1 MDYLLYVWQMEDLVR
16 ALQFDAGA
24 IRGVVGTSSESDVMW
39 LMQLAQDLQIQN
51 LMSSGHVDHAQE
63 TLTEMALLHDLL
75 LGPMED
81 RQYIQLYESAQPHLD
96 DMLKKSGDQALME
109 HPVALMMVGLYGWL
123 VLRMKKETLSVETEA
138 SMVALREMANGLAR
152 GHIRV
157 YQGR

>member
-1 MDYLLYVWQMEDLVR
+1 MEDLVR

-39 LMQLAQDLQIQN
+39 LMQLAQDVQSQN
-51 LMSSGHVDHAQE
+51 LISSGHVDHAQE

-81 RQYIQLYESAQPHLD
+81 RQYIELYERAQPHLD
-96 DMLKKSGDQALME
+96 DMLKKSGDQPLME

-123 VLRMKKETLSVETEA
+123 VLRMKKETLSAETEA